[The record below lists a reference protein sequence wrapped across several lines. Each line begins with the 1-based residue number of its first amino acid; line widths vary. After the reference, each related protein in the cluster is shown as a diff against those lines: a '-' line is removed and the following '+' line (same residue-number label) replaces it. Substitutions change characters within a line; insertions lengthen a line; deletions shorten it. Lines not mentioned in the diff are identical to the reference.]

1 MSHDTVVF
9 IANNCTKIESLN
21 ISCEEIH
28 SVGVL
33 LTMFGLAGSFW
44 VICCNCYPDDEHVEE
59 AFESE
64 TSKIKKSF
72 SEILDQNFRSINCV
86 DCLSN
91 LLHIICH
98 LQTVEKLTKRHKSVQ
113 S

>member
-1 MSHDTVVF
+1 MTHSTVVF
-9 IANNCTKIESLN
+9 TQNNCTKIKSLN
-21 ISCEEIH
+21 ISCEEVH

-72 SEILDQNFRSINCV
+72 SGTDQNFWSINYAA
-86 DCLSN
+86 
-91 LLHIICH
+91 
-98 LQTVEKLTKRHKSVQ
+98 
-113 S
+113 

>member
-9 IANNCTKIESLN
+9 IANNCTKIKSLN
-21 ISCEEIH
+21 ISCEEVH

-72 SEILDQNFRSINCV
+72 SEILTRIFGA
-86 DCLSN
+86 
-91 LLHIICH
+91 
-98 LQTVEKLTKRHKSVQ
+98 
-113 S
+113 